1 MLCAKCKYDINV
13 IINKCVRVYDLKSNG
28 RYIFFMNSTEA
39 FAQRCSVKK
48 LFLEILQNS
57 QENTCVRVSFFI
69 KLQAYTCNVFKKET
83 LAQVFPS
90 EFCENFKNT
99 YFYRTTLV
107 ATSDCSIKLWFSSQ
121 EFKFKAIFTFTKHVH
136 AMFL

>member
-13 IINKCVRVYDLKSNG
+13 IVNKCVRVYDLKSNG

-57 QENTCVRVSFFI
+57 
-69 KLQAYTCNVFKKET
+69 
-83 LAQVFPS
+83 
-90 EFCENFKNT
+90 
-99 YFYRTTLV
+99 
-107 ATSDCSIKLWFSSQ
+107 
-121 EFKFKAIFTFTKHVH
+121 
-136 AMFL
+136 